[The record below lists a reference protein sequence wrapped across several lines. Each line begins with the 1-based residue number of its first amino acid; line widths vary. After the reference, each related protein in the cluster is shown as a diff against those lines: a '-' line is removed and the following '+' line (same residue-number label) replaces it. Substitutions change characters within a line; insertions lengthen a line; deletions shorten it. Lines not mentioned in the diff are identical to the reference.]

1 MQKLT
6 FPFNISI
13 NPLKFSTD
21 TQNIR
26 SVIKEKDSNK
36 LQSKWIVKIASS
48 FQVWLILFVT
58 FDCAPMGMAQAQF
71 PTFNHAKDTSS
82 MPPFPS
88 PSHSVY
94 QKQHPSLC
102 RKIRY
107 HPYKRHFPK
116 RTQILLSNYPTQPPT
131 RCYII
136 HNKNRLCCSILLLPI
151 PCNIIVANLFNL
163 PYSNIMHFVDHLFHS
178 TALPLHKCS

>member
-1 MQKLT
+1 MRNLK
-6 FPFNISI
+6 F
-13 NPLKFSTD
+13 PLKFFHRHTKYLQGDKKRKIRTNYRVNGSLKSRRAFKFDEFCLSHSTVHRWEWRKHNFQHSI
-21 TQNIR
+21 TPRIHP
-26 SVIKEKDSNK
+26 
-36 LQSKWIVKIASS
+36 LSS
-48 FQVWLILFVT
+48 
-58 FDCAPMGMAQAQF
+58 
-71 PTFNHAKDTSS
+71 S
-82 MPPFPS
+82 PS
-88 PSHSVY
+88 PTVY

-178 TALPLHKCS
+178 TALLLHKCS